1 MLIFMLSLR
10 NGCCTSLLLFNCF
23 NALYMKNIIYLVLA
37 LIVAAAF
44 IYFTTP
50 WLNAV
55 WQILGGAVL
64 LTVFSAVY
72 RKLEQKV

>member
-1 MLIFMLSLR
+1 MKQIGINGKMRKATEKLIV
-10 NGCCTSLLLFNCF
+10 NHYLFKQ
-23 NALYMKNIIYLVLA
+23 MKTIIYLILA

-64 LTVFSAVY
+64 LTLFAAVY
-72 RKLEQKV
+72 RKLEQRG